1 VIDFRYH
8 LVSIVAVFLALAV
21 GIVVGSTALQPFLIR
36 SLRAVATHEKKQIDS
51 LLTQQRAFKQ
61 QISADETFAQAIAS
75 RALPGL
81 LTGQDVVIV
90 DAPGADNQTIDGVTS
105 ALRQAGAK
113 ITGQVAL
120 QAPFFDISGN
130 AENSLNQLSQQLAP
144 AGVNLG
150 AASANPKI
158 TGQETAAQVIA
169 AALMTGHG
177 TTWSAAGSQRILS
190 GFGNPGYLQVSGA
203 AAGGGTTLTAPATLA
218 VLVVSSTPLAR
229 DTDPA
234 NLALVAFAQQLQAAG
249 QGTVV
254 TGSLQGSGPGSAID
268 EISSTSSAQLTTVD
282 NANLEAGQIAVA
294 QALQNLLNGQKPAS
308 YGVGPGVF
316 PSSAPGPAALATTD
330 PATATPTPTPAASA
344 HRAAA
349 TRTGAG
355 SR

>member
-21 GIVVGSTALQPFLIR
+21 GIVVGSTALQPGVIR
-36 SLRAVATHEKKQIDS
+36 SLRAVSTHEKKQIDS
-51 LLTQQRAFKQ
+51 LLAQQRAFKQ
-61 QISADETFAQAIAS
+61 QISADEAFAQAIAS

-90 DAPGADNQTIDGVTS
+90 DAPGADNQTIGGVTS

-130 AENSLNQLSQQLAP
+130 AENSLNQLAQQLAP
-144 AGVNLG
+144 SGLDLG
-150 AASANPKI
+150 GASADPKI

-177 TTWSAAGSQRILS
+177 TTWSAAGSQQILS

-203 AAGGGTTLTAPATLA
+203 AGGGTTLTAPATLA
-218 VLVVSSTPLAR
+218 VLIVSSTPLAR

-249 QGTVV
+249 HGTVV

-268 EISSTSSAQLTTVD
+268 EISSTSGTLLTTVD
-282 NANLEAGQIAVA
+282 NANLEAGQITVA
-294 QALQNLLNGQKPAS
+294 QALHNLLNGQKPAS

-316 PSSAPGPAALATTD
+316 PSSAPGPAALATAD
-330 PATATPTPTPAASA
+330 PATPTPTPMPAASA

-349 TRTGAG
+349 RRTGAG